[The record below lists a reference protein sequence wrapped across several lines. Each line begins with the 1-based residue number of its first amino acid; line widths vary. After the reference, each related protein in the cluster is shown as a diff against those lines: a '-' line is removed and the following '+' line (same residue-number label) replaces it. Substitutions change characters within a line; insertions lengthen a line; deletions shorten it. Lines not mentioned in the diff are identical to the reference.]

1 MLERY
6 RLALIDATK
15 RYRRYPMQAM
25 DRGWQGRVE
34 IRLVID
40 ANGTIKNAVIKT
52 SSRYAVLD
60 DQALD
65 MVKKGK
71 SFARIPPAL
80 SGREFTVD
88 VPVIFELRAG

>member
-1 MLERY
+1 
-6 RLALIDATK
+6 
-15 RYRRYPMQAM
+15 M

-34 IRLVID
+34 VHLVID
-40 ANGTIKNAVIKT
+40 ASGAIKDAIIKT

-71 SFARIPPAL
+71 SSARIPPAL
-80 SGREFTVD
+80 DGREFSVD
-88 VPVIFELRAG
+88 VPVIFELQTG